1 MADVKVNQQKN
12 NEQQSNQSSTAMQT
26 TGRGTPGRTS
36 GGLAQRGSFLPSLFS
51 LSPRELFSTSPFEL
65 MRRFS
70 EEMDRAFEN
79 FGMSQGW
86 GFGGKEAAWWSPA
99 VEVFERDNN
108 LVVRADLPGLTK
120 DDIKVEM
127 TDQGLCIQGERKRE
141 HEEKGEGFYRTER
154 SYGQFYRL
162 IPLPE
167 EVNAEQ
173 VKAEFNNGV
182 LEIVAPIPEASRRRR
197 AIPITAGGKEQA
209 QAASGSGK
217 K

>member
-12 NEQQSNQSSTAMQT
+12 HEQQNNQSSTAMQT
-26 TGRGTPGRTS
+26 TGRGTPSLAS
-36 GGLAQRGSFLPSLFS
+36 GGLARRGSFLPSLS
-51 LSPRELFSTSPFEL
+51 ARELFNTSPFEL

-79 FGMSQGW
+79 FGMLQGW
-86 GFGGKEAAWWSPA
+86 SFGGNQTTSWSPA

-162 IPLPE
+162 VPLPE

-182 LEIVAPIPEASRRRR
+182 LEIVAQIPEASRRRR
-197 AIPITAGGKEQA
+197 AIPITVGGKEQA
-209 QAASGSGK
+209 QTASGSGK